1 MGDRLGIPGAVGFF
15 LLGPSSFLS
24 PFGLL
29 PWPLAATAGRP
40 AQGGCLQTLPE
51 RLSPWPPD
59 PWPPQPQHRGP
70 LAPKGRPAARA
81 GGHNAAFPP
90 PRHKAHPRLRRDCGG
105 CWQGGAIL
113 EGAQGPDAGEGV
125 RTGVRTSAVHAGR
138 GQGAGL
144 WEEGGG
150 GGGRGGGGGWYG
162 AGSPR
167 EERASS
173 PGSGSF
179 GGHQLPRPWVPAL
192 GPGPGPCFPWPGPR
206 AAPSSQANRQPPR
219 PPPSRRPAPR
229 PGLRR
234 PQPPPP
240 PPPLLSSGPG
250 LHSAQKGIP
259 FLLTDNLPFAPGA
272 ARPGSGAPDARRPTA
287 LGFPRRRGH
296 PAPRSVSRAQRRPQR
311 DSLAQQDRRRP
322 TPGQERSPGTLP
334 PTPHPKG
341 PDQRK
346 KPSQAPRPDGV
357 LGRNGSGTGRLT
369 PGLQVLGLPGLLRQL
384 QGATT

>member
-150 GGGRGGGGGWYG
+150 GGGRGGGGGVVWGRKPEGG
-162 AGSPR
+162 AGLLPGLGLLR
-167 EERASS
+167 RASAS
-173 PGSGSF
+173 E
-179 GGHQLPRPWVPAL
+179 AL
-192 GPGPGPCFPWPGPR
+192 GPSPGPGPWALFPLARPPGCPQLPSQP
-206 AAPSSQANRQPPR
+206 AAA
-219 PPPSRRPAPR
+219 PPPSLPAPR
-229 PGLRR
+229 PETWAPPTPTATPATTTSLLGTWAPLRPEGHSLPSHRQPPLCPWGSAPGLRCPGR
-234 PQPPPP
+234 QKADR
-240 PPPLLSSGPG
+240 PG
-250 LHSAQKGIP
+250 LPAAP
-259 FLLTDNLPFAPGA
+259 WAPGSTLRLKGA
-272 ARPGSGAPDARRPTA
+272 AKATARLSRSARPAAPHT
-287 LGFPRRRGH
+287 GPREVPGH
-296 PAPRSVSRAQRRPQR
+296 
-311 DSLAQQDRRRP
+311 
-322 TPGQERSPGTLP
+322 
-334 PTPHPKG
+334 PTPHPPPQRTRPEKETLAG
-341 PDQRK
+341 P
-346 KPSQAPRPDGV
+346 QA
-357 LGRNGSGTGRLT
+357 
-369 PGLQVLGLPGLLRQL
+369 
-384 QGATT
+384 